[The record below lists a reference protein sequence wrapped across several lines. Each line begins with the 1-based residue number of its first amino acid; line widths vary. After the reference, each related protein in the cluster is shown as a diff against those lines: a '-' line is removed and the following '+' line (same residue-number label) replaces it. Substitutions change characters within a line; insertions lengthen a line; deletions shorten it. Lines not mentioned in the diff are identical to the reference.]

1 MPVGPAHN
9 EPLPAGSKPEVLLWS
24 GPELLMPRLRMQ
36 AAELG
41 VLVCDRLRRW
51 NAMEVAVEMDA
62 DGTGSSRRSPQL
74 GPGLA
79 RGWSGLAVLF
89 EHADRCRPGEG
100 WAEEARDALGR
111 AAQSAA
117 ADPSSLAPGLA
128 AGWAGV
134 AFASA
139 FLARGGQRYGRWR
152 RELVPYVERSG
163 RIAATAVENRR
174 GSWPFSDFDHISG
187 LAGLVAGLRSADSV
201 EAMGAVTSALV
212 HGTLQGQGGPLWGT
226 APDQIADEALRVRY
240 RDGLVNLGL
249 AHGLAGVVAALA
261 LAVRENVAGCDG
273 EVALDMVTSSLAS
286 AVRWKDGA
294 PTLPHFLSLGAESDH
309 GGPGRTAWCY
319 GPPGAARALALAGS
333 VLRRPALVR
342 LAGDLLVASLAQP
355 ENVTRLDSPTFC
367 HGVAGVLQLTARMA
381 VENADPRIADLV
393 PRLCGRLLD
402 TFVPNSVFG
411 FRNVGSG
418 PSWVDEPGL
427 LEGAAGVGLVLL
439 SIAHRP
445 EPGWDQAF
453 LLS

>member
-1 MPVGPAHN
+1 M
-9 EPLPAGSKPEVLLWS
+9 
-24 GPELLMPRLRMQ
+24 R

-41 VLVCDRLRRW
+41 ILVCNRLRRW
-51 NAMEVAVEMDA
+51 NAKEATVEAND
-62 DGTGSSRRSPQL
+62 DRTGSSRRSVQL

-111 AAQSAA
+111 AAQSVA
-117 ADPSSLAPGLA
+117 ADPGSLGPGLA
-128 AGWAGV
+128 DGWAGV

-139 FLARGGQRYGRWR
+139 FLARDGQRYGRWR

-174 GSWPFSDFDHISG
+174 GSRPFSDFDHISG
-187 LAGLVAGLRSADSV
+187 LAGLVAGLRSTDSA

-212 HGTLQGQGGPLWGT
+212 HGTLQGRGGPLWGT
-226 APDQIADEALRVRY
+226 APDQIADEALRARY
-240 RDGLVNLGL
+240 RGGLVNLGL

-261 LAVRENVAGCDG
+261 LAVRENGAGSDG
-273 EVALDMVTSSLAS
+273 ELALDMVTSSLAS

-294 PTLPHFLSLGAESDH
+294 PTLSHFLSLGADSDH

-333 VLRRPALVR
+333 ALRRPPLVR
-342 LAGDLLVASLAQP
+342 LADDLLVASLAQP
-355 ENVTRLDSPTFC
+355 ENVMRLDSPTFC
-367 HGVAGVLQLTARMA
+367 HGVAGVLQLTIRMA
-381 VENADPRIADLV
+381 VENEDPRLADLV
-393 PRLCGRLLD
+393 PRLCARLLD
-402 TFVPNSVFG
+402 TFALNSMFG
-411 FRNVGSG
+411 FRNAG
-418 PSWVDEPGL
+418 PGRPWVDEPGL

-445 EPGWDQAF
+445 VPRWDQAF